1 MSKRRRPKSASG
13 DRQANLEPR
22 PAGRNGQQSQ
32 TPQGPNESVIAQGP
46 LAVTQSTA
54 PVDAGEQGHAEASS
68 LPSATVAGTEREEQ
82 QFTQASRGLRTGGTG
97 VVAQAPTHIM
107 GIRNLRMAKRLA
119 GRSDWQM
126 PAGCEESLPMQAFL
140 IARNLKEEGGAIV
153 PADYS
158 PRVRLQAVRTLVRME
173 DANRRKLAAVVRLS
187 QLERQTQTAE
197 MERDLPQQNVR
208 VHVGETRGPKDLLIA
223 ECQARSIPAKHLLR
237 PETDAGTDVD

>member
-1 MSKRRRPKSASG
+1 
-13 DRQANLEPR
+13 
-22 PAGRNGQQSQ
+22 
-32 TPQGPNESVIAQGP
+32 
-46 LAVTQSTA
+46 
-54 PVDAGEQGHAEASS
+54 
-68 LPSATVAGTEREEQ
+68 
-82 QFTQASRGLRTGGTG
+82 
-97 VVAQAPTHIM
+97 M